1 MTAPAFPVIS
11 GADARLLRLA
21 THASVA
27 VAAVLIALK
36 FGAWVLTD
44 SVAILSSLVDS
55 VLDSM
60 ASVVNLIAVRQALAP
75 ADAEHRFGH
84 GKAESIAGLGQ
95 AAFVAGSA
103 VFVLVEAVSRLVAPH
118 AIGYGTVGLA
128 VMAISMVLTLALV
141 RFQIQVVRR
150 TGSTAISADSLH
162 YRADILVN
170 AGIIGSLGVSFYVGV
185 TWIDPLVAL
194 VISGYILYSAWAIAR
209 ASLDALMDREFPDT
223 DRQRILDIVAAHTQV
238 KGVHDLRTRRSG
250 LQPFIQFH
258 LELDGSMTL
267 HDAHIVSDQV
277 EAEVMAAFP
286 GAEVII
292 HQDPHGIAEPM
303 PEYAREDTAT
313 DGS

>member
-1 MTAPAFPVIS
+1 MIAPASPVI
-11 GADARLLRLA
+11 GAADARLLRLA

-55 VLDSM
+55 VLDSL
-60 ASVVNLIAVRQALAP
+60 ASMVNLIAVRQALAP

-103 VFVLVEAVSRLVAPH
+103 LFVLVEAVARLVDPH
-118 AIGYGTVGLA
+118 PIGYGTVGLA

-141 RFQIQVVRR
+141 RFQLHVVRR

-170 AGIIGSLGVSFYVGV
+170 GGIIASLGVSVYVGV

-194 VISGYILYSAWAIAR
+194 VIAGYILYSAWAIAR
-209 ASLDALMDREFPDT
+209 GALDALMDREFPAA
-223 DRQRILDIVAAHTQV
+223 DRQRILDIIAAHTQV

-277 EAEVMAAFP
+277 EAEVRAAFP

-303 PEYAREDTAT
+303 PAYAREDTAT
-313 DGS
+313 GTS